1 MGQGGFEAAAEQ
13 LAVAHKENRSGARV
27 IGQDPVPEASADLC
41 ATRFVQNTNGQH
53 SPQLHPESSSSGKGT
68 AKCGAWL
75 ELASESQGR
84 AGNLNHPDRFLTL
97 LLA

>member
-41 ATRFVQNTNGQH
+41 ATRLVQDTMVNIALSYNQRAHRVVKEQQNAGPGWSLLPRVKGGQ
-53 SPQLHPESSSSGKGT
+53 GT
-68 AKCGAWL
+68 
-75 ELASESQGR
+75 
-84 AGNLNHPDRFLTL
+84 
-97 LLA
+97 